1 MRIEME
7 RPLAWPV
14 RPVQTSADL
23 HLTGT
28 SILIACSDRRLGDG
42 MSDAFERNGHRIH
55 VTHNAIAA
63 LDTLETDGSIG
74 IVAVELA
81 LPQFDGL
88 ALVERM
94 RRSVSRPLQFI
105 IVSASATAQEVV
117 RAIHLGVADF
127 VSDPTDGGQLH
138 GALAR
143 ALSLHQGP
151 ANDAGK
157 PAPAVPDHRRIDAL
171 EEAYR
176 HGLALIAAVRAL
188 REGQPVAVPQP
199 AAPIPAP
206 EPAALHPAPL
216 KPADPRAVEKSG
228 LDILRGL
235 QQSRVARDKFFPK
248 GLFEDPCWDMLL
260 DLMANHL
267 RGRRISVSS
276 LCVASGVAQTTALR
290 RITELNERGLVRR
303 IADERDGRRVF
314 VELTE
319 QGIAALS
326 GYVEHIQSLR

>member
-14 RPVQTSADL
+14 RPVQTSAEL
-23 HLTGT
+23 HVTGT
-28 SILIACSDRRLGDG
+28 SILIACSDRTLGDG
-42 MSDAFERNGHRIH
+42 MRDSFERNGHRIH

-63 LDTLETDGSIG
+63 LDTLEADASIG

-81 LPQFDGL
+81 LPHFDGL

-94 RRSVSRPLQFI
+94 RISVKRSLQFI
-105 IVSASATAQEVV
+105 IVAGQPTAQDVV
-117 RAIHLGVADF
+117 RAMHLRVADF
-127 VSDPTDGGQLH
+127 VSDPTDGSQLH

-143 ALSLHQGP
+143 ALTLHHGVT
-151 ANDAGK
+151 ADE
-157 PAPAVPDHRRIDAL
+157 APVPDLRRADAL

-176 HGLALIAAVRAL
+176 HGLALIAAVKAL
-188 REGQPVAVPQP
+188 REGQPAAIPSAPQP
-199 AAPIPAP
+199 TPALEMAP
-206 EPAALHPAPL
+206 EPAT
-216 KPADPRAVEKSG
+216 RTGQENRR
-228 LDILRGL
+228 LDILRAL

-290 RITELNERGLVRR
+290 RITELNDRGLVRR

-326 GYVEHIQSLR
+326 AYVEHIQGLS

>member
-14 RPVQTSADL
+14 RPVPTSADL
-23 HLTGT
+23 NVTGT
-28 SILIACSDRRLGDG
+28 SILIACANRDLGDG
-42 MSDAFERNGHRIH
+42 MRDAFERNGHRIH

-63 LDTLETDGSIG
+63 LDTLESDGSIG

-81 LPQFDGL
+81 RPHFDGL

-94 RRSVSRPLQFI
+94 RRSVARSLQFV
-105 IVSASATAQEVV
+105 IVSGEATAQDVV

-127 VSDPTDGGQLH
+127 VSDPSDGSQLH

-143 ALSLHQGP
+143 ALTLHQGA
-151 ANDAGK
+151 ANDAGSP
-157 PAPAVPDHRRIDAL
+157 PAPEHRRVDAL

-176 HGLALIAAVRAL
+176 HGLALIAAVRSL
-188 REGQPVAVPQP
+188 REGQPVALPQP
-199 AAPIPAP
+199 PAPIPLA
-206 EPAALHPAPL
+206 E
-216 KPADPRAVEKSG
+216 AVSRQANAKSG

-314 VELTE
+314 VELTDE
-319 QGIAALS
+319 GIAALT
-326 GYVEHIQSLR
+326 GYVDHIQSLA

>member
-14 RPVQTSADL
+14 RPVPTSADL
-23 HLTGT
+23 NVTGT
-28 SILIACSDRRLGDG
+28 AILIACADRDLGDG
-42 MSDAFERNGHRIH
+42 MREAFERNGHRIH

-63 LDTLETDGSIG
+63 LDTLESVASIG

-81 LPQFDGL
+81 RPHFDGL

-94 RRSVSRPLQFI
+94 RRSVARPLQFV
-105 IVSASATAQEVV
+105 IVSAEATAQDVV

-127 VSDPTDGGQLH
+127 VSDPSDGSQLH

-143 ALSLHQGP
+143 ALTLHQGA
-151 ANDAGK
+151 ANDAGSP
-157 PAPAVPDHRRIDAL
+157 PAHRRADAL
-171 EEAYR
+171 DEAYR

-188 REGQPVAVPQP
+188 REGQPVALPQP
-199 AAPIPAP
+199 AAPSATAP
-206 EPAALHPAPL
+206 VAAAN
-216 KPADPRAVEKSG
+216 RAAGAKSG

-260 DLMANHL
+260 DLMTNHL

-290 RITELNERGLVRR
+290 RITELHERGLVRR

-314 VELTE
+314 VELTDE
-319 QGIAALS
+319 GIAALT
-326 GYVEHIQSLR
+326 GYVDHIQSLA